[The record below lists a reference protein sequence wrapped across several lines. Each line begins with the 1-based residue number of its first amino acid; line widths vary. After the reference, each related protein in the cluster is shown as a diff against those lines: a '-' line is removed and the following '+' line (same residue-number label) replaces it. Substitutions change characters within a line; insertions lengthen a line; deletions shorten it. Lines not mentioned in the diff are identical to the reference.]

1 MILKINSYILIT
13 LLFLS
18 NILYTQNIIVEGSV
32 VDEFDYEV
40 PFAAVGILK
49 KNIGTTSTMEG
60 SFSFLVTVNELDDE
74 LEISSIGFE
83 TLKINVR
90 EFINRKDK
98 KIILK
103 EKLTAL
109 DEVVVKAPINYVNQA
124 IKLLK
129 VNTISKSHQLNIL
142 YRRWDVEENKCRFFL
157 EHFIKAIDQGPNSNI
172 VRASVENIRKS
183 SDYRFVKNQSQ
194 FHPLRYTEWSNP
206 LRKGIRTKSYNWKK
220 IGNSSYDGEDVLIF
234 EGVDKE
240 EAKITLYIGYES
252 YKIYRLE
259 YERDP
264 NVGRYA
270 NSMWIYKKNISGKLY
285 LSYMTR
291 EWVGARRLPEN
302 VKRTMIS
309 SGQKVKEFY
318 PVSFRHELFVTKL
331 IEEKSKFD
339 SFLDME
345 QKDMSLYRLPYN
357 KFFWQNFSVPPE
369 TKVYKDNIKELE
381 SHYGVP
387 IETQFLYSN

>member
-1 MILKINSYILIT
+1 MIFKINSYILIT

-18 NILYTQNIIVEGSV
+18 NILYTQNIIVKGSV
-32 VDEFDYEV
+32 VDEFDYDV

-60 SFSFLVTVNELDDE
+60 SFSFLVTVNELEDE

-90 EFINRKDK
+90 EFINREDK

-183 SDYRFVKNQSQ
+183 SDYRFVKNESQ

-234 EGVDKE
+234 EGIDKE

-302 VKRTMIS
+302 VKKTMIS

-339 SFLDME
+339 SFFDME

-369 TKVYKDNIKELE
+369 TKIYKDNIKELE
-381 SHYGVP
+381 SLYGVP
-387 IETQFLYSN
+387 IGTQFLYSN

>member
-172 VRASVENIRKS
+172 LRASVENIRKS

-220 IGNSSYDGEDVLIF
+220 IGNTSYDGEDVLIF
-234 EGVDKE
+234 EGIDKE

-264 NVGRYA
+264 DVGRYA

-285 LSYMTR
+285 LTYMTR

-339 SFLDME
+339 NFSDME
-345 QKDMSLYRLPYN
+345 QKDMSLYRVPYN

-369 TKVYKDNIKELE
+369 TKVYRDNIKELE
-381 SHYGVP
+381 SLYGVP

>member
-1 MILKINSYILIT
+1 MIFKINSYILIT

-18 NILYTQNIIVEGSV
+18 NILYTQNIVVKGSV

-60 SFSFLVTVNELDDE
+60 SFSFLVTVNELEDE

-234 EGVDKE
+234 EGIDKE
-240 EAKITLYIGYES
+240 EAKITLYVGYES

-345 QKDMSLYRLPYN
+345 QKDMSLYRVPYN

-381 SHYGVP
+381 SLYGVP

>member
-1 MILKINSYILIT
+1 MIFKINSYILIT

-60 SFSFLVTVNELDDE
+60 SFSFLVTVNELEDE

-183 SDYRFVKNQSQ
+183 SDYRFVKNESQ

-234 EGVDKE
+234 EGIDKE

-345 QKDMSLYRLPYN
+345 QKDMSLYRVPYN

-381 SHYGVP
+381 SLYGVP

>member
-1 MILKINSYILIT
+1 MIFKINSYILIT

-60 SFSFLVTVNELDDE
+60 SFSFLVTVNELEDE

-83 TLKINVR
+83 TLKINVS
-90 EFINRKDK
+90 EFINREEK

-109 DEVVVKAPINYVNQA
+109 DEVIVKAPINYVNQA

-234 EGVDKE
+234 EGIDKE

-270 NSMWIYKKNISGKLY
+270 NSMWIYRKNISGKLY

-339 SFLDME
+339 NFLDME

-381 SHYGVP
+381 SLYGVP